1 MPKQSIPLNRF
12 EGGLNNRDSAR
23 DIGDNFLAEATNVD
37 VSSVG
42 RIRPLGEFAN
52 LDPTITIASS
62 EVNTELQPGY
72 GLFKINV
79 DGPPEASGTTSTGEH
94 LVYVNGDAEV
104 YVGPTSDALVA
115 WHSADLG
122 SVSTCKPVYYYADGG
137 LRISDSELGNASKT
151 IALQRLVRTESAT
164 PYNDLSE
171 QMDLI
176 NDGFA
181 GPLNADFEDS
191 DGKDCVAAASG
202 AEDGEDPAD
211 GDDFLVQTLPSG
223 TDGLWPASTYAFG
236 ASYVYY
242 GGQESKISTGLTN
255 ISADGTITLADGQ
268 FPNISVSIGE
278 GDIKL
283 NEIQGMRI
291 YLRDNNNPDDEF
303 TLLLDIDF
311 EQGSRISLADEFDP
325 LVSISSDTYFVTSD
339 SKNVNADNRAYAVK
353 QPGLDTYSTI
363 NGYSTEEKEISFNGN
378 TAYGYKTAVVA
389 NQRAFVGNV
398 DYVDSEG
405 RTKVMGDRIQYT
417 PVRKYDLFP
426 QSYYLDIGTNDGDEI
441 IKLAEFQDKL
451 FVYKK
456 NKLFVIN
463 IASGSDAGWY
473 VEAELENRGVQSPG
487 AVCKSDLGLVWV
499 NEHGMFSY
507 SDQIQKLS
515 STIADT
521 TWQTNITAATA
532 IVGYIPKKNQII
544 VIGDTNDTSPVGY
557 LYDIQTQSIVN
568 VNSTSVLEGDKI
580 TNFVVYKEEL
590 VCLADSGTF
599 KRYNPAPAA
608 QTIDIKTKEIDFGLP
623 SVDKRFYSVYATYL
637 NGNTAAVIAGGL
649 DGADPSDIFL
659 NDTNANALN
668 NTIDGTTVTVMGT
681 KEFAIAGASKG
692 GKSLQLQAS
701 GAVSSTF
708 ELQDLSIILRAKG
721 QR

>member
-1 MPKQSIPLNRF
+1 MPKVSVPINRF

-42 RIRPLGEFAN
+42 RIRPLGEFKN
-52 LDPTITIASS
+52 LSTSITIASS
-62 EVNTELQPGY
+62 EVDTELQPGY

-79 DGPPEASGTTSTGEH
+79 DGPPEASGTTTTGEH

-104 YVGPTSDALVA
+104 YVGPTSNALAA

-122 SVSTCKPVYYYADGG
+122 SVSNCKPVFYYADGG
-137 LRISDSELGNASKT
+137 LRISDSELGNASET
-151 IALQRLVRTESAT
+151 VALQRLVRSANGYAALTER
-164 PYNDLSE
+164 
-171 QMDLI
+171 MDLI

-181 GPLNADFEDS
+181 GPVNADFEDS
-191 DGKDCVAAASG
+191 DAKDCVAAASG
-202 AEDGEDPAD
+202 EEDGENPSS
-211 GDDFLVQTLPSG
+211 DFLVQTLPSG
-223 TDGLWPASTYAFG
+223 TDGLWPASTYTFG

-242 GGQESKISTGLTN
+242 GNQESKISTGLTN
-255 ISADGTITLADGQ
+255 ISADGTITLTDGQ
-268 FPNISVSIGE
+268 FPNISVSIGD
-278 GDIKL
+278 GDVKL
-283 NEIQGMRI
+283 AEIQGMRI
-291 YLRDNNNPDDEF
+291 YLRDINNPDDEF

-311 EQGSRISLADEFDP
+311 EQGSRISLADDFDP
-325 LVSISSDTYFVTSD
+325 LVDGSGFDVTND
-339 SKNVNADNRAYAVK
+339 AKNVNADNRAYAIK
-353 QPGLDTYSTI
+353 QPGLDTYATI
-363 NGYSTEEKEISFNGN
+363 NGYSSDEKEISFNGN

-426 QSYYLDIGTNDGDEI
+426 QSFYLDIGTNDGDEI
-441 IKLAEFQDKL
+441 VKLAEFKDKL

-456 NKLFVIN
+456 DKLFVIN

-507 SDQIQKLS
+507 SEQIQKLS
-515 STIADT
+515 STIDDT
-521 TWQTNITAATA
+521 TWQANIEATTT
-532 IVGYIPKKNQII
+532 IVGYIPKKNQIL
-544 VIGDTNDTSPVGY
+544 VVGNTDDTTPVGY
-557 LYDIQTQSIVN
+557 LYDIQTKSIVN
-568 VNSTSVLEGDKI
+568 INHTHVLEGDKI
-580 TNFVVYKEEL
+580 TNFVVYGEEL

-599 KRYNPAPAA
+599 KRYDPTPAA
-608 QTIDIKTKEIDFGLP
+608 QTINIKTKEVDFKLP
-623 SVDKRFYSVYATYL
+623 SVDKRFYSIYATYIN
-637 NGNTAAVIAGGL
+637 NGNTANIKTGRN
-649 DGADPSDIFL
+649 GASPSDEFITSGL
-659 NDTNANALN
+659 EN
-668 NTIDGTTVTVMGT
+668 VMDSSSLST
-681 KEFAIAGASKG
+681 EEFILLSSNRD
-692 GKSLQLQAS
+692 GKSLQIQIDGTANAS
-701 GAVSSTF
+701 F

>member
-1 MPKQSIPLNRF
+1 VPKVSVPINRF

-42 RIRPLGEFAN
+42 RIRPLGEFKN
-52 LDPTITIASS
+52 LSTSITIASS
-62 EVNTELQPGY
+62 EVDTELQPGY

-79 DGPPEASGTTSTGEH
+79 DGPPEASGTTTTGEH

-104 YVGPTSDALVA
+104 YVGPTSNALAA

-122 SVSTCKPVYYYADGG
+122 SVSNCKPVFYYADGG
-137 LRISDSELGNASKT
+137 LRISDSELGNASET
-151 IALQRLVRTESAT
+151 VALQRLVRSANGYAALTER
-164 PYNDLSE
+164 
-171 QMDLI
+171 MDLI

-181 GPLNADFEDS
+181 GPVNADFEDS
-191 DGKDCVAAASG
+191 DAKDCVAAASG
-202 AEDGEDPAD
+202 EEDGENPSS
-211 GDDFLVQTLPSG
+211 DFLVQTLPSG
-223 TDGLWPASTYAFG
+223 TDGLWPASTYTFG

-242 GGQESKISTGLTN
+242 GNQESKISTGLTN
-255 ISADGTITLADGQ
+255 ISADGTITLTDGQ
-268 FPNISVSIGE
+268 FPNISVSIGD
-278 GDIKL
+278 GDVKL
-283 NEIQGMRI
+283 AEIQGMRI
-291 YLRDNNNPDDEF
+291 YLRDINNPDDEF

-311 EQGSRISLADEFDP
+311 EQGSRISLADDFDP
-325 LVSISSDTYFVTSD
+325 LVDGSGFDVTND
-339 SKNVNADNRAYAVK
+339 AKNVNADNRAYAIK
-353 QPGLDTYSTI
+353 QPGLDTYATI
-363 NGYSTEEKEISFNGN
+363 NGYSSDEKEISFNGN

-426 QSYYLDIGTNDGDEI
+426 QSFYLDIGTNDGDEI
-441 IKLAEFQDKL
+441 VKLAEFKDKL

-456 NKLFVIN
+456 DKLFVIN

-507 SDQIQKLS
+507 SEQIQKLS
-515 STIADT
+515 STIDDT
-521 TWQTNITAATA
+521 TWQANIEATTT
-532 IVGYIPKKNQII
+532 IVGYIPKKNQIL
-544 VIGDTNDTSPVGY
+544 VVGNTDDTTPVGY
-557 LYDIQTQSIVN
+557 LYDIQTKSIVN
-568 VNSTSVLEGDKI
+568 INHTHVLEGDKI
-580 TNFVVYKEEL
+580 TNFVVYGEEL

-599 KRYNPAPAA
+599 KRYDPTPAA
-608 QTIDIKTKEIDFGLP
+608 QTINIKTKEVDFKLP
-623 SVDKRFYSVYATYL
+623 SVDKRFYSIYATYIN
-637 NGNTAAVIAGGL
+637 NGNTANIKTGRN
-649 DGADPSDIFL
+649 GASPSDEFITSGL
-659 NDTNANALN
+659 EN
-668 NTIDGTTVTVMGT
+668 VMDSSSLST
-681 KEFAIAGASKG
+681 EEFILLSSNRD
-692 GKSLQLQAS
+692 GKSLQIQIDGTANAS
-701 GAVSSTF
+701 F